1 MGLAIIKAKKLAL
14 GMGISKYEA
23 KKAAEYGAAEEESK
37 YLAEEAAGEDKNQMR
52 GNKQEMWYKLWIPRQ

>member
-23 KKAAEYGAAEEESK
+23 KKAAEYAATEEESRR
-37 YLAEEAAGEDKNQMR
+37 LAEEADREGEKSDEEASS
-52 GNKQEMWYKLWIPRQ
+52 GNVV